1 MKVPFLDLALQYRA
15 HKAEFDAALQG
26 VIERSAFILGPE
38 VDAFEKEF
46 AAYVGAK
53 HCIGVANG
61 TAALELIFQGL
72 KIGAGDEVITQPN
85 SFIATAE
92 AISRVG
98 ARPVFVDIESA
109 DGRGRPTLDPA
120 KLEKAISPRTKAV
133 VPVHL
138 CGHPADIEPIADL
151 CRKKGLILVEDACQA
166 HGARVV
172 LKNGTTKSCG
182 ALGRAAAFSFYPGKN
197 LGAWGEGG
205 GITTDDDD
213 LNAELRML
221 RDHGAPR
228 KFEHRVIGTNSRLEG
243 IQGAVLR
250 IKLRQLEAWTDQRRR
265 VAARYRELL
274 GGLAA
279 TGRIDLPHEA
289 PGVRHVYHI
298 FALGLDG
305 RDDVATK
312 LNAAGVATGI
322 HYPVPI
328 HLQPAYASEGHKP
341 GSFPLSER
349 YAQRSL
355 SLPMF
360 PELTDEQIARVA
372 EAVHDAV
379 K

>member
-1 MKVPFLDLALQYRA
+1 MKVPFLDLASQYRA
-15 HKAEFDAALQG
+15 HKDELDAAVRG

-38 VDAFEKEF
+38 VDAFEQEF

-61 TAALELIFQGL
+61 TAALELIFLGL
-72 KIGAGDEVITQPN
+72 GLGSGDEIITQPN
-85 SFIATAE
+85 TFFATAE

-120 KLEKAISPRTKAV
+120 KLEKAISSRTKAV

-151 CRKKGLILVEDACQA
+151 CERKGLILVEDACQA
-166 HGARVV
+166 HGARIT
-172 LKNGTTKSCG
+172 LKNGITKSCG

-205 GITTDDDD
+205 AITTDDAELD
-213 LNAELRML
+213 AELRML

-228 KFEHRVIGTNSRLEG
+228 KFDHRRIGTNSRLEG

-250 IKLRQLEAWTDQRRR
+250 VKLRHLEAWTDQRRR

-279 TGRIDLPHEA
+279 TEKIDLPHEA
-289 PGVRHVYHI
+289 PGVRHVYHV
-298 FALGLDG
+298 FALGVDA
-305 RDDVATK
+305 RDDVAAK

-322 HYPVPI
+322 HYPVPV
-328 HLQPAYASEGHKP
+328 HLQPAYASEGHQR

-349 YAQRSL
+349 YAGRTL

-372 EAVHDAV
+372 EVVHDAV